1 MIDLEVLF
9 HGMRIRATPTRIHA
23 VGRKLFDV
31 KILGRGIA
39 LIGYRDYKHYTPPQ
53 PRFWRG
59 GGGLVGVGE
68 EVVVAKTIGGMAGE
82 IRGFGV
88 HGVVEVH
95 DGVARAHVR
104 RLVEGL

>member
-1 MIDLEVLF
+1 LIDLEVLF
-9 HGMRIRATPTRIHA
+9 HGARIRAAPGRIHVA
-23 VGRKLFDV
+23 GRKLFDV
-31 KILGRGIA
+31 KILGRGLAMID
-39 LIGYRDYKHYTPPQ
+39 YRDYRQYIPPQ

-68 EVVVAKTIGGMAGE
+68 EVVVARTIGGMAGE
-82 IRGFGV
+82 IRGFGM
-88 HGVVEVH
+88 HGVVEVQ